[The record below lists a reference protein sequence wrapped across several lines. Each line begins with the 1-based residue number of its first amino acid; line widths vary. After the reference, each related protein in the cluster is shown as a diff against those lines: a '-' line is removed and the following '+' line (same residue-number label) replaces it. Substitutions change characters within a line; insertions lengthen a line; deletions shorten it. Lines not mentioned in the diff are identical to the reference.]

1 MSRCAMVI
9 EEKIR
14 SSGLVWTNIQH
25 PTHETLEALEKKYGF
40 HELDLE
46 DCLSKT
52 ETPKIEEYRNYVFIV
67 FHFPLKSVKS
77 DHFAIG
83 SLNVFIGND
92 FLITLS
98 NGKLKKL
105 EDFFEDMQKDR
116 KERQAIFKKGSGY
129 LLYEMMNELFDVYLP
144 YISQLN
150 RSIRDIEE
158 EIFGGKVVADRL
170 YDIMTVRRQII
181 SLKRAL
187 TPHTEI
193 ILALEHLHKRF
204 INKQLE
210 LYFDDVGDKIAR
222 SKSNLMAMDEMIDTL
237 HNANESLTSHNT
249 NRVMT
254 ILTIFSVTMLPL
266 TFLTGLYGMNI
277 SLPLEEHPHAFLVLV
292 GVMTAI
298 FVFFMLFF
306 RFKRYL

>member
-1 MSRCAMVI
+1 MVI

-14 SSGLVWTNIQH
+14 SAGLTWTNIHH

-67 FHFPLKSVKS
+67 FHFPIKSVKS
-77 DHFAIG
+77 DHFTIG

-98 NGKLKKL
+98 NGKIKKL
-105 EDFFEDMQKDR
+105 DEFYDR
-116 KERQAIFKKGSGY
+116 MNDKRTERTAIFKKGSGY
-129 LLYEMMNELFDVYLP
+129 LLYEMLNELFDVYLP
-144 YISQLN
+144 HISQLS

-204 INKQLE
+204 ISKQLE
-210 LYFDDVGDKIAR
+210 LYFDDVADKIAR
-222 SKSNLMAMDEMIDTL
+222 SQSNLMAMDEMIDTL

-249 NRVMT
+249 NRVMK

-266 TFLTGLYGMNI
+266 TFMTGLYGMNI
-277 SLPLEEHPHAFLVLV
+277 HLPLEGHPQAFMVLM
-292 GVMTAI
+292 GIMFGI
-298 FVFFMLFF
+298 FVVSLLFF
-306 RFKRYL
+306 RIKRYL